1 MCFVVV
7 RGIAEASKLIETITR
22 VPRYAVEGVA
32 DRFLVYSSTEGGT
45 YSTYALDLA
54 THIKKLVATEVHMAV
69 RAHESSTKVVYLKD
83 VSKGFELSR
92 VFARDIETGNELVV
106 SKDVEPQRIAGLAFD
121 GVRVAWSGATRA
133 LAAIYLA
140 DIVRGTTEKVT
151 ETKGREFVTDVSKRY
166 IVGYGHLAG
175 NPMSSEILIIDVARG
190 TQEIYTPKEGSSNV
204 APKLFGSR
212 MLFASDFE
220 DGDRMRLYVLDL
232 ETRELRKPELKYG
245 DMDQFSPIEFVDLGW
260 TRDGKVWA
268 IGKKR
273 GNSRLFLDGKDLGP
287 ETGFV
292 SSAVFHERK
301 AYVSFSTL
309 KTPPKILSIDTE
321 SKKSEVIVDNELP
334 PEIAERLGEVKYV
347 EVISFD
353 GIKVPTYILES
364 STSPKPGFTVVYPHG
379 GPWSE
384 VANSW
389 SPIVV
394 SLAVLGYHVVAP
406 NFRGSTG
413 YGEKFRRLDIGD
425 PGGADMEDVAAAR
438 KWAVESGLS
447 KEGEVSIVGYS
458 YGGYTTLMQLTTK
471 PKLWKCGVAGAPV
484 ADWEKMYELADRY
497 FKTFQEVLFA
507 GKRDIFR
514 ERSPITYVENIQ
526 APVCIV
532 QPQNDSRTPI
542 QPVLDFVSK
551 LISFG
556 KSFELHVL
564 PDIGHAVSL
573 NNEALAKFLLYAA
586 MFLSR
591 CYS

>member
-1 MCFVVV
+1 MVV
-7 RGIAEASKLIETITR
+7 REITEASKLIEAVIR
-22 VPRYAVEGVA
+22 VPRYVVEGVA
-32 DRFLVYSSTEGGT
+32 GRFLIYSSTEGGT
-45 YSTYALDLA
+45 YSTYALDLVTRA
-54 THIKKLVATEVHMAV
+54 KKLIATDVHMTV
-69 RAHESSTKVVYLKD
+69 RTHESSTRVVYLKD
-83 VSKGFELSR
+83 VSRGFELSR
-92 VFARDIETGNELVV
+92 VFARDVETGNELVI
-106 SKDVEPQRIAGLAFD
+106 SGDVEPQRIAGLAFD
-121 GVRVAWSGATRA
+121 GVRVAWSGATKTQA
-133 LAAIYLA
+133 GIYLA
-140 DIVRGTTEKVT
+140 NLARGTVEKVA
-151 ETKGREFVTDVSKRY
+151 ETRGREFVADVNERY

-175 NPMSSEILIIDVARG
+175 NPMSSEILVIDIERG
-190 TQEIYTPKEGSSNV
+190 VQEVYTPKEGSSNV
-204 APKLFGSR
+204 TPRLFGGK
-212 MLFASDFE
+212 MLFASNFE
-220 DGDRMRLYVLDL
+220 DGDKMRLYVLDL
-232 ETRELRKPELKYG
+232 ETRELRKPELG
-245 DMDQFSPIEFVDLGW
+245 CSDMYRFDPVEFVDLGW
-260 TRDGKVWA
+260 TRDGKIWA

-273 GNSRLFLDGKDLGP
+273 GNSRLFFDGKDLGP

-292 SSAVFHERK
+292 SSATLHERR
-301 AYVSFSTL
+301 AYISFSTL
-309 KTPPKILSIDTE
+309 RTPPKILSIDIE
-321 SKKSEVIVDNELP
+321 SRKSEVVVDNELP
-334 PEIAERLGEVKYV
+334 LEIVERLGEVRYV
-347 EVISFD
+347 EVTSFD
-353 GIKVPTYILES
+353 GLKVPTYVLES
-364 STSPKPGFTVVYPHG
+364 KVSVKPGPTVVYPHG

-389 SPIVV
+389 SPIIV
-394 SLAVLGYHVVAP
+394 SLAVLGYHIVAP

-413 YGEKFRRLDIGD
+413 YGERFRRLDIGD

-438 KWAVESGLS
+438 RWAVESGLS

-507 GKRDIFR
+507 GKKEIFK

-551 LISFG
+551 LVSTG

-564 PDIGHAVSL
+564 PDIGHTVSL

-591 CYS
+591 CYKE

>member
-1 MCFVVV
+1 
-7 RGIAEASKLIETITR
+7 
-22 VPRYAVEGVA
+22 
-32 DRFLVYSSTEGGT
+32 
-45 YSTYALDLA
+45 
-54 THIKKLVATEVHMAV
+54 
-69 RAHESSTKVVYLKD
+69 
-83 VSKGFELSR
+83 
-92 VFARDIETGNELVV
+92 
-106 SKDVEPQRIAGLAFD
+106 
-121 GVRVAWSGATRA
+121 
-133 LAAIYLA
+133 
-140 DIVRGTTEKVT
+140 
-151 ETKGREFVTDVSKRY
+151 
-166 IVGYGHLAG
+166 
-175 NPMSSEILIIDVARG
+175 
-190 TQEIYTPKEGSSNV
+190 
-204 APKLFGSR
+204 
-212 MLFASDFE
+212 
-220 DGDRMRLYVLDL
+220 
-232 ETRELRKPELKYG
+232 
-245 DMDQFSPIEFVDLGW
+245 
-260 TRDGKVWA
+260 
-268 IGKKR
+268 
-273 GNSRLFLDGKDLGP
+273 
-287 ETGFV
+287 
-292 SSAVFHERK
+292 
-301 AYVSFSTL
+301 
-309 KTPPKILSIDTE
+309 
-321 SKKSEVIVDNELP
+321 
-334 PEIAERLGEVKYV
+334 
-347 EVISFD
+347 
-353 GIKVPTYILES
+353 
-364 STSPKPGFTVVYPHG
+364 
-379 GPWSE
+379 
-384 VANSW
+384 
-389 SPIVV
+389 
-394 SLAVLGYHVVAP
+394 VAP

-526 APVCIV
+526 APICIV